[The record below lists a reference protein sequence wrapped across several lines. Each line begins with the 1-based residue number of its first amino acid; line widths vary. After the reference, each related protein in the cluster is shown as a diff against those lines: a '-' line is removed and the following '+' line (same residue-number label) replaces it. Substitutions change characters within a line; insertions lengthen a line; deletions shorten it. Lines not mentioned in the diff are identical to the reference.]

1 MARIP
6 VVLVDRHRL
15 GELVGR
21 TGSMLDDHVAYTR
34 SVIAGSHDQAE
45 PPRHGP
51 GASEEKRGRVD
62 VSEVVKPSVRQWLVR
77 LVPGLLGQPRG
88 RQRAGT
94 HPRQ

>member
-34 SVIAGSHDQAE
+34 SVIAGSA
-45 PPRHGP
+45 
-51 GASEEKRGRVD
+51 
-62 VSEVVKPSVRQWLVR
+62 
-77 LVPGLLGQPRG
+77 
-88 RQRAGT
+88 
-94 HPRQ
+94 